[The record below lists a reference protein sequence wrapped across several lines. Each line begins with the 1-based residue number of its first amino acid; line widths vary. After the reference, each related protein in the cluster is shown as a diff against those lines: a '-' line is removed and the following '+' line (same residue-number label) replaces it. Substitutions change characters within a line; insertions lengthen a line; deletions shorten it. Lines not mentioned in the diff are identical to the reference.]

1 MLLILQLVLLTH
13 GFELV
18 NRGFELVTR
27 GFELVTHRFE
37 LVTRGFELVTCISK
51 LVTCVLLFQN
61 FCGVLV
67 GIYGYVNHSVK
78 KKLSDSSGRILVCC
92 RSWYRVSFDLPAQR
106 EYWTGRLK
114 DFRQSI
120 EGTKR
125 LSGYKWKKYHFFRRL

>member
-1 MLLILQLVLLTH
+1 MLLTSQLALLILQLILLILQLGLLTH

-27 GFELVTHRFE
+27 GFELVT
-37 LVTRGFELVTCISK
+37 CISK
-51 LVTCVLLFQN
+51 LGTCVLLFQT

-67 GIYGYVNHSVK
+67 RIYGYVNHSVK

-92 RSWYRVSFDLPAQR
+92 RSWYRVSFDLSAQR

-114 DFRQSI
+114 DFRESI
-120 EGTKR
+120 EGIER